1 VSVSPEAVL
10 RAYEEAR
17 KFLGYD
23 TPGIPIPRDELV
35 AQLEAE
41 GYDRN
46 AARDAVALALGRGD
60 IVHDESSEID
70 NGVRPGGY
78 GNEDEVENPEAESE
92 SEGLIEREDE
102 TTETDSRIPE
112 DRVLEA
118 FETAVDFMCGR
129 LDNPLPE
136 DCDVDAETP
145 REYFE
150 EVRGWDSETVEEKSL
165 GYAPKSPTALLD
177 ELMEEGYTR
186 EEILATGLF
195 YEGLTPHFQGRV
207 VLPYF
212 DDDGR
217 PCYAISRSIGHPKD
231 PKSEQ
236 KYTKAVK
243 TKEYSRVDEPIYGL
257 ETLEEDTDTV
267 LVAEGIADAITA
279 HELGYAAISPV
290 TTQFKQE
297 HHDVLL
303 EAVEDTDARVV
314 VVADNDAVA
323 SDINDEGSL
332 EIQQHGEGVKGAL
345 RTADFLSE
353 KGVDARVAL
362 PPTVA
367 HHDNDLDEFL
377 SDGWGT
383 LDHLVAGAKPP
394 QRFDAYDAAVDGQ
407 NHRDNRD
414 ESEGDSIDTS
424 TSTTQTVE
432 RGDIDAGSALFE
444 LTISDVLGVSEGY
457 RGENPLGH
465 DGGSRKDYFV
475 VTDRENA
482 YDHKRKVGYTPLT
495 ALLVDAGERPVTDP
509 RGELDD
515 SEVFAA
521 WRYAKESR
529 YIPEDDPIPRRALHY
544 VAEEATDW
552 DGELVEHETH
562 DGKTF
567 EGLPTDVYQA
577 ALDYVEEEY
586 GLDTGRRRREGARGD
601 ETGRQDG
608 EPYSRD
614 ITDREDSKPIAAI
627 SNSALDLLD
636 EDERRRAARR
646 RGSDVPTTDEARRRL
661 EERIV
666 EAVTQDEEVVLD
678 APTALGKSHTVAT
691 KPWRGVDD
699 QPVVHLHATRDARDE
714 AMEASREANV
724 KAKKL
729 KGRREACPVARGD
742 YDPRD
747 EKIEYEPI
755 TVDGTPASEWFDA
768 VCEGRG
774 IPFSTAHSWLK
785 DRLEEEGRKMPCC
798 ADNGECPAVKQWE
811 DVPRTDSGEPAYDV
825 IHATHAMAHVP
836 SLTLRTNVFFDEQPD
851 FTVDLSQDRI
861 RRAVTAYLKEV
872 EAPVRSFEHLVR
884 VSQEGFSGNEHAADG
899 RTSPSDQREDFLEAL
914 EQEPSRDWYIQN
926 DDAHVLA
933 PALAKAI
940 YYVEKRGNGRRAA
953 TVSHEPPTLYAQAR
967 DEEDWNR
974 QWLTVVL
981 DEDNT
986 VRSLRN
992 TPSLGLAESVVGLD
1006 AHPSMPLWHRVYPS
1020 LEKDEVLEPEER
1032 RLWRRYERGLQVVQA
1047 GDATRP
1053 LSGDKAREWFGE
1065 DRVRALVEHLDDV
1078 HDGALRTGITSM
1090 AVEDLLRD
1098 VLDETVDDDI
1108 ETMHYGEEKSRND
1121 FADETVGFVN
1131 GCIDPGDGFV
1141 LDLLAELDLDA
1152 EPAVK
1157 ETENGEQYRAPG
1169 REFVGPDAETA
1180 QEILASVRENHVAQA
1195 AGRYARDPDTDDGA
1209 VVYVRTDAMPPG
1221 FADEQVPGVAWAF
1234 GEKQAEIVEYLR
1246 DNPGSTAREISEA
1259 TGASKRHVQK
1269 TLKRLVDE
1277 DLVTVREAA
1286 AKHGASVFSDCDA
1299 NPDGVV
1305 DISGEEIAKSDI
1317 WDSCM
1322 WEFAVSEPSYARN
1335 EENSGSYSPTSSSS
1349 TRQEGPDSSL
1359 SDFAG

>member
-1 VSVSPEAVL
+1 LTSDGDKPEWRDVVETAKQDRLGVDDDAPVAKGNLVAELRSRGFAPGFFDRAVEKGVIEV
-10 RAYEEAR
+10 ADE
-17 KFLGYD
+17 G
-23 TPGIPIPRDELV
+23 GVVPRYELV
-35 AQLEAE
+35 E
-41 GYDRN
+41 
-46 AARDAVALALGRGD
+46 
-60 IVHDESSEID
+60 DESELDIAEYGSSED
-70 NGVRPGGY
+70 RA
-78 GNEDEVENPEAESE
+78 EN
-92 SEGLIEREDE
+92 
-102 TTETDSRIPE
+102 TTETKPQEES
-112 DRVLEA
+112 VLEA
-118 FETAVDFMCGR
+118 FETAVEFMRGR
-129 LDNPLPE
+129 LDDELPE

-150 EVRGWDSETVEEKSL
+150 DVRGWESDTVEEKRL
-165 GYAPKSPTALLD
+165 GYAPASPTALLD
-177 ELMEEGYTR
+177 ALMSEGFDHD
-186 EEILATGLF
+186 EILATGLF
-195 YEGLTPHFQGRV
+195 YEGLTPHFKGRI

-212 DDDGR
+212 DDNGK
-217 PCYAISRSIGHPKD
+217 PCYAISRSIGHPND
-231 PKSEQ
+231 PKKEQ

-290 TTQFKQE
+290 TTQFKKE
-297 HHDVLL
+297 HHGVLL
-303 EAVEDTDARVV
+303 EAVEDTEARVV
-314 VVADNDAVA
+314 VVADNDAVD
-323 SDINDEGSL
+323 SDINDEGRL
-332 EIQQHGEGVKGAL
+332 EVQQHGEGLKGAL

-353 KGVDARVAL
+353 NGVDARVAL

-367 HHDNDLDEFL
+367 HHDNDLDEYL
-377 SDGWGT
+377 SEDWGT
-383 LDHLVAGAKPP
+383 LDQLVGGAKPP
-394 QRFDAYDAAVDGQ
+394 QQFDAYDDAVDYQ
-407 NHRDNRD
+407 NRCDGR
-414 ESEGDSIDTS
+414 ESRADTS
-424 TSTTQTVE
+424 NKGVE
-432 RGDIDAGSALFE
+432 GNDDSDVSGESALFD
-444 LTISDVLGVSEGY
+444 LSIQDVLGVSEGY

-475 VTDRENA
+475 VTGEESA
-482 YDHKRKVGYTPLT
+482 YDHKRKVGYTSLT

-521 WRYAKESR
+521 WRYAKEER
-529 YIPEDDPIPRRALHY
+529 YITEDDPIPRRALHH
-544 VAEEATDW
+544 VAETATDW
-552 DGELVEHETH
+552 NGELVEHETR
-562 DGKTF
+562 DGETF
-567 EGLPTDVYQA
+567 DGLPTDVYSA
-577 ALDYVEEEY
+577 ALDHVKDEY
-586 GLDTGRRRREGARGD
+586 GLDTGRRRSSDGNGEINSGNGAKRSGKGRREN
-601 ETGRQDG
+601 DG
-608 EPYSRD
+608 
-614 ITDREDSKPIAAI
+614 KPIAAI
-627 SNSALDLLD
+627 PNKQLDLLD
-636 EDERRRAARR
+636 ENERRRAARR
-646 RGSDVPTTDEARRRL
+646 RGSDIPSTDEARRRL
-661 EERIV
+661 EERVV
-666 EAVTQDEEVVLD
+666 EAITQNEDVVLD

-714 AMEASREANV
+714 AVEVSREANV
-724 KAKKL
+724 KTKKL
-729 KGRREACPVARGD
+729 RGRREACPVARGD
-742 YDPRD
+742 YDSRD
-747 EKIEYEPI
+747 EEVKYKPI
-755 TVDGTPASEWFDA
+755 TIDGTPASEWFDA
-768 VCEGRG
+768 VCDGKG
-774 IPFSTAHSWLK
+774 IPFSTAHKWLE
-785 DRLEEEGRKMPCC
+785 DYLEKEGREMLCC
-798 ADNGECPAVKQWE
+798 ADDGECPAVKQWE
-811 DVPRTDSGEPAYDV
+811 DVPRTGAGEPAYDV

-836 SLTLRTNVFFDEQPD
+836 SLTLRTNVVFDEQPD
-851 FTVDLSQDRI
+851 FSVDLSQDRI

-872 EAPVRSFEHLVR
+872 GAPVRSFEHLVR
-884 VSQEGFSGNEHAADG
+884 VSREGFSGNEHAADG
-899 RTSPSDQREDFLEAL
+899 RTSPQDQREDFLETL
-914 EQEPSRDWYIQN
+914 EQEPSRDWYIQKE
-926 DDAHVLA
+926 DAHVLA

-940 YYVEKRGNGRRAA
+940 YYAEERGNGRRAA

-967 DEEDWNR
+967 DEKDWNR

-992 TPSLGLAESVVGLD
+992 TPSLGLAKSVVGLD

-1020 LEKDEVLEPEER
+1020 FDHDEVLEPKER
-1032 RLWRRYERGLQVVQA
+1032 RLWRRYERGLQVVQV

-1078 HDGALRTGITSM
+1078 HDGSLRTGITSM

-1098 VLDETVDDDI
+1098 VLDEAVGDDI

-1121 FADETVGFVN
+1121 FADEKVGFVN

-1152 EPAVK
+1152 EPAIE
-1157 ETENGEQYRAPG
+1157 ETENGEEYRAPG

-1195 AGRYARDPDTDDGA
+1195 AGRYARDPDSDDGA

-1246 DNPGSTAREISEA
+1246 DHPGSTAREIAEG

-1269 TLKRLVDE
+1269 TLKRLADE

-1286 AKHGASVFSDCDA
+1286 AKHGASVFGDCNA
-1299 NPDGVV
+1299 NSDGVV
-1305 DISGEEIAKSDI
+1305 DISVEEIAKSDI
-1317 WDSCM
+1317 WDFCM
-1322 WEFAVSEPSYARN
+1322 WEFAVSEPSYARDRTN
-1335 EENSGSYSPTSSSS
+1335 RSSYSLTNSSS
-1349 TRQEGPDSSL
+1349 TRREGPDSNL

>member
-1 VSVSPEAVL
+1 VSISPEAVL

-17 KFLGYD
+17 KFLGQD
-23 TPGIPIPRDELV
+23 TPGTPIPRGELV

-41 GYDRN
+41 GYDRDS
-46 AARDAVALALGRGD
+46 ACDAVTLALERGD
-60 IVHDESSEID
+60 IVREESGEIE
-70 NGVRPGGY
+70 NGIRPAGY
-78 GNEDEVENPEAESE
+78 DNEDEVGDSEAEPESPE
-92 SEGLIEREDE
+92 SEGPIQKDDE
-102 TTETDSRIPE
+102 TAETESPIPE
-112 DRVLEA
+112 DRVLET
-118 FETAVDFMCGR
+118 FETAIEFMCGR
-129 LDNPLPE
+129 LDDPLPE
-136 DCDVDAETP
+136 ECDINAETP

-150 EVRGWDSETVEEKSL
+150 EVRGWDSETVEEKRL
-165 GYAPKSPTALLD
+165 GYAPVSPTALLD
-177 ELMEEGYTR
+177 ALMEEGYTR

-212 DDDGR
+212 DDDGK
-217 PCYAISRSIGHPKD
+217 PCYAISRSVGHPND
-231 PKSEQ
+231 PKREQ

-267 LVAEGIADAITA
+267 LVAEGIADAIMA

-303 EAVEDTDARVV
+303 KAVEDTDSRVV
-314 VVADNDAVA
+314 VVADNDAVG
-323 SDINDEGSL
+323 SDINDEGRL
-332 EIQQHGEGVKGAL
+332 EVQQHGEGLKGAL

-353 KGVDARVAL
+353 NGVDAGVAL

-367 HHDNDLDEFL
+367 HHDNDLDEYL
-377 SDGWGT
+377 SEDWGT
-383 LDHLVAGAKPP
+383 LDQLVVGAKPP
-394 QRFDAYDAAVDGQ
+394 CQFDAYEAAVDGQ
-407 NHRDNRD
+407 NGRD
-414 ESEGDSIDTS
+414 EEDRTDTL
-424 TSTTQTVE
+424 TRTTETVE
-432 RGDIDAGSALFE
+432 RGDINGGSALFD
-444 LTISDVLGVSEGY
+444 LTIPNVLGVSEGY

-509 RGELDD
+509 RGKLDD
-515 SEVFAA
+515 SELFAA
-521 WRYAKESR
+521 WRHAKKAR
-529 YIPEDDPIPRRALHY
+529 YIPEDDTIPRRALHHI
-544 VAEEATDW
+544 AEKATDW
-552 DGELVEHETH
+552 DGDLVEHETRG
-562 DGKTF
+562 GKTF
-567 EGLPTDVYQA
+567 DGLPGDVYNA
-577 ALDYVEEEY
+577 ALDHVEEEY
-586 GLDTGRRRREGARGD
+586 GLDTGRRRSSDAEDDNSSEREAYE
-601 ETGRQDG
+601 ETA
-608 EPYSRD
+608 
-614 ITDREDSKPIAAI
+614 KPIAAI
-627 SNSALDLLD
+627 PKDRLDILG
-636 EDERRRAARR
+636 EDERRRVARR
-646 RGSDVPTTDEARRRL
+646 RGFDVPSTDEARRRL
-661 EERIV
+661 EERVV
-666 EAVTQDEEVVLD
+666 EAITQNEDVVLN

-714 AMEASREANV
+714 AMESSREANI

-729 KGRREACPVARGD
+729 RGRREACPVARGD
-742 YDPRD
+742 YDRR
-747 EKIEYEPI
+747 EKETEQEPI
-755 TVDGTPASEWFDA
+755 TIDSTPASEWFDA
-768 VCEGRG
+768 VCDGKG
-774 IPFSTAHSWLK
+774 IPFSTAHKWLE
-785 DRLEEEGRKMPCC
+785 DYLEKEGREMPCC
-798 ADNGECPAVKQWE
+798 ADEGECPAVKQWE
-811 DVPRTDSGEPAYDV
+811 DVPRTDAGEPAYDV

-836 SLTLRTNVFFDEQPD
+836 SLTLRTNVVFDEQPD
-851 FTVDLSQDRI
+851 FSVDLSQDQI

-884 VSQEGFSGNEHAADG
+884 VSREGFSGNEHAANG
-899 RTSPSDQREDFLEAL
+899 RTSPQDQREDFLEAL
-914 EQEPSRDWYIQN
+914 EKEPSRDWYIQN
-926 DDAHVLA
+926 DNAHVLA

-940 YYVEKRGNGRRAA
+940 YYAEERGNGRRAA

-981 DEDNT
+981 DDDNT

-992 TPSLGLAESVVGLD
+992 APSLGLAESVVGLD

-1020 LEKDEVLEPEER
+1020 FDHDEVLEPEER
-1032 RLWRRYERGLQVVQA
+1032 RLWRRYERGLQVVQI

-1065 DRVRALVEHLDDV
+1065 ERVRALVEHLDEV
-1078 HDGALRTGITSM
+1078 HDGKLRTGITSM
-1090 AVEDLLRD
+1090 AVENLLGD
-1098 VLDETVDDDI
+1098 VLDSAVDNDV

-1152 EPAVK
+1152 EPAIE
-1157 ETENGEQYRAPG
+1157 ETEDGEEYRAPG

-1195 AGRYARDPDTDDGA
+1195 AGRYARDPDTNDGA

-1234 GEKQAEIVEYLR
+1234 GDKQAEIVEYLR
-1246 DNPGSTAREISEA
+1246 DNPGSTAREIAEE

-1269 TLKRLVDE
+1269 TLKRLADE

-1286 AKHGASVFSDCDA
+1286 AKHGASVFGDCNA
-1299 NPDGVV
+1299 NSDGVV
-1305 DISGEEIAKSDI
+1305 DISAAKIAKSDI

-1322 WEFAVSEPSYARN
+1322 WEFAVSEPSYARDGT
-1335 EENSGSYSPTSSSS
+1335 SRGSYSLTSGSSN
-1349 TRQEGPDSSL
+1349 RQEGPDSSL

>member
-1 VSVSPEAVL
+1 MSVSPEAVL

-17 KFLGYD
+17 KFLGHD
-23 TPGIPIPRDELV
+23 TPGTPIPRDELV

-41 GYDRN
+41 GYDRD
-46 AARDAVALALGRGD
+46 AAHDAVTLALDKGD
-60 IVHDESSEID
+60 IVHNGSGEID
-70 NGVRPGGY
+70 NRIRPAEY
-78 GNEDEVENPEAESE
+78 ENRDEAENPEAESE
-92 SEGLIEREDE
+92 SEGLIQKDDE
-102 TTETDSRIPE
+102 TAETESHIPE

-118 FETAVDFMCGR
+118 FETAIEFMNDR
-129 LDNPLPE
+129 LDDSLPE
-136 DCDVDAETP
+136 ECDVDAETP

-150 EVRGWDSETVEEKSL
+150 EVRGWDSETVEEKHL
-165 GYAPKSPTALLD
+165 GYAPASPTAILD
-177 ELMEEGYTR
+177 ELMSEGYTR
-186 EEILATGLF
+186 EEILSTGLF

-212 DDDGR
+212 DEEGC
-217 PCYAISRSIGHPKD
+217 PVYAISRSVGHSND
-231 PKSEQ
+231 PKKEQ

-257 ETLEEDTDTV
+257 ETLEDDTDTV
-267 LVAEGIADAITA
+267 LVAEGIADAITV
-279 HELGYAAISPV
+279 HEHDYAAISPV

-297 HHDVLL
+297 HHDILL
-303 EAVEDTDARVV
+303 EAVEDTNARVV
-314 VVADNDAVA
+314 VVADNDAVS
-323 SDINDEGSL
+323 SDINDDGRL
-332 EIQQHGEGVKGAL
+332 EIQQHGEGLKGAL
-345 RTADFLSE
+345 RTADFLDE
-353 KGVDARVAL
+353 HGVNARVAL

-367 HHDNDLDEFL
+367 HHDNDLDEYL
-377 SDGWGT
+377 SDDWGT
-383 LDHLVAGAKPP
+383 LDQLVVGAKAPK
-394 QRFDAYDAAVDGQ
+394 QFDAYEAAVDGQ
-407 NHRDNRD
+407 NGADGRVERD
-414 ESEGDSIDTS
+414 ESQTDTS
-424 TSTTQTVE
+424 TNTTETVE
-432 RGDIDAGSALFE
+432 RGNSGGGSALFE

-457 RGENPLGH
+457 RGENTLGH

-475 VTDRENA
+475 VTDEENA

-509 RGELDD
+509 RGKLDD
-515 SEVFAA
+515 SELFAA
-521 WRYAKESR
+521 WRYAKEQR
-529 YIPEDDPIPRRALHY
+529 HIPEDDPIPRRALHY
-544 VAEEATDW
+544 VAETATDW
-552 DGELVEHETH
+552 NGELVEHETR
-562 DGKTF
+562 DGETF
-567 EGLPTDVYQA
+567 DGLPTDIYQA
-577 ALDYVEEEY
+577 ALDHVEEEY
-586 GLDTGRRRREGARGD
+586 GLDTGRQSRREEEDDD
-601 ETGRQDG
+601 ETARQEGGHYSGTVADG
-608 EPYSRD
+608 D
-614 ITDREDSKPIAAI
+614 NGKPIAAI
-627 SNSALDLLD
+627 PNSALDLLD

-646 RGSDVPTTDEARRRL
+646 RGFDVPSTDEARRRL
-661 EERIV
+661 EERVV
-666 EAVTQDEEVVLD
+666 EAVTQNEDVVLD

-714 AMEASREANV
+714 AVEASRDANV
-724 KAKKL
+724 ETKKL
-729 KGRREACPVARGD
+729 RGRREACPVARGD

-747 EKIEYEPI
+747 EEVDYEPI
-755 TVDGTPASEWFDA
+755 TVEGTPASEWFDA
-768 VCEGRG
+768 VCDGKG
-774 IPFSTAHSWLK
+774 IPFSTAHKWLE
-785 DRLEEEGRKMPCC
+785 DYLQEEGREMPCC
-798 ADNGECPAVKQWE
+798 ADEGECPAVKQWE
-811 DVPRTDSGEPAYDV
+811 DVPRTEAGEPAYDV

-836 SLTLRTNVFFDEQPD
+836 SLTLKTNVVFDEQPD

-872 EAPVRSFEHLVR
+872 EAPIRSFEHLVR
-884 VSQEGFSGNEHAADG
+884 ISREGFSGDEHAIPPK
-899 RTSPSDQREDFLEAL
+899 SPSDQREEFIETLE
-914 EQEPSRDWYIQN
+914 EEPSRDWYIRN

-940 YYVEKRGNGRRAA
+940 YYAEERGNGRRAA

-1020 LEKDEVLEPEER
+1020 FDHDEVLEPEER
-1032 RLWRRYERGLQVVQA
+1032 RLWRRYERGLQVVQV

-1053 LSGDKAREWFGE
+1053 LSGDKARDWFGE
-1065 DRVRALVEHLDDV
+1065 ERVRALIEHLDDV

-1090 AVEDLLRD
+1090 AVEDLLHD
-1098 VLDETVDDDI
+1098 VLDENVDDDV

-1141 LDLLAELDLDA
+1141 LDLLAELDLNA

-1157 ETENGEQYRAPG
+1157 ETKGGEEYRAPG

-1195 AGRYARDPDTDDGA
+1195 AGRYARDPDSDDGA

-1234 GEKQAEIVEYLR
+1234 GEKQAKIVEYLR
-1246 DNPGSTAREISEA
+1246 DNPGSTAREIAEE

-1269 TLKRLVDE
+1269 TLKRLADE
-1277 DLVTVREAA
+1277 NLVTVREAV
-1286 AKHGASVFSDCDA
+1286 AKHGASVFDECDVGT
-1299 NPDGVV
+1299 DGVV
-1305 DISGEEIAKSDI
+1305 DISVEEITKSDI
-1317 WDSCM
+1317 WSSCM
-1322 WEFAVSEPSYARN
+1322 WEFAVSEPSYARDRM
-1335 EENSGSYSPTSSSS
+1335 NSDSCSPTNSSR
-1349 TRQEGPDSSL
+1349 TRREGPNSSL